1 MENMINSLLGGM
13 GLFLLGM
20 HLMTEGLK
28 LAAGNSLRAI
38 LSRSTRTRLKG
49 IASGALITAI
59 VQASG
64 AVTVATIGFV
74 NAGLLNLFQAT
85 AIIYGSN
92 IGTTMTGWLVAILG
106 FHVNIQLLALPAI
119 GIGTFMWLL
128 SKRGRRGPAGQ
139 ALAGFGLLFLGI
151 DLLRS
156 AFTGLDQS
164 VDLQAL
170 YSDSLWN
177 YLLFAGIGFIVTLL
191 MQSSSA
197 SIALTLT
204 AAGSGW
210 IPLESAAMMVIG
222 ANLGTTST
230 AVIAVIGATPNAKRA
245 AAAHVLFNLV
255 TGLAAI
261 LMLPL
266 LLWMITSLAS
276 ATGLGS
282 QPATFLALFHTL
294 FNVMGVLL
302 MWPLTPRMVTMLEG
316 RFRAAEEDE
325 SRPKY
330 LDKTLAD
337 TPSLAQQAMGREI
350 ARISGIARRMGK
362 DATST
367 EASMSSSRRSDQDIL
382 VRLVDAVDAFASKLR
397 ERQLPEHL
405 AEAFPHAL
413 AATRYFKDVS
423 DIAAVVDRMQSTPP
437 GKIPQGLESDLA
449 HFRSQIV
456 KALEISDTESEVF
469 DAGKCQEQS
478 ELVQEEYKR
487 LKASLLRAG
496 TRGSLSI
503 RHMVEI
509 IELLKTLMQMVKQI
523 TKGALELHTFATYS
537 DEATKTPPASEEP
550 PASTE
555 NENTETLPDSH

>member
-1 MENMINSLLGGM
+1 MINSLLGGI

-28 LAAGNSLRAI
+28 LAAGNSLRTI
-38 LSRSTRTRLKG
+38 LTRSTHTRLKG
-49 IASGALITAI
+49 IASGALITSI
-59 VQASG
+59 VQSSS

-74 NAGLLNLFQAT
+74 NAGLLTLFQAT
-85 AIIYGSN
+85 AVIYGSN
-92 IGTTMTGWLVAILG
+92 VGTTMTGWLVAILG

-119 GIGTFMWLL
+119 GVGTFLWLL
-128 SKRGRRGPAGQ
+128 GKKGRRGPAGQ

-151 DLLRS
+151 DLLRNS
-156 AFTGLDQS
+156 FTGLDQS

-170 YSDSLWN
+170 YNDSLWN
-177 YLLFAGIGFIVTLL
+177 YLLFIGVGFVMTLL

-197 SIALTLT
+197 SMALTLT

-210 IPLESAAMMVIG
+210 IPLPSAAMMVIG

-230 AVIAVIGATPNAKRA
+230 AVIAVLGATPNAKRA

-266 LLWMITSLAS
+266 LLWGITSLAS
-276 ATGLGS
+276 ITGLGS

-294 FNVMGVLL
+294 FNVLGVLL
-302 MWPLTPRMVTMLEG
+302 MWPLTHRMVTMLEQ

-330 LDKTLAD
+330 LDNTLAG
-337 TPSLAQQAMGREI
+337 TPSLAQHALAREI
-350 ARISGIARRMGK
+350 ARISGIARRMAK

-367 EASMSSSRRSDQDIL
+367 EASLSALRQSDQEIL
-382 VRLVDAVDAFASKLR
+382 VRLVDAVDAFSAKVR
-397 ERQLPEHL
+397 EGQLPERL

-437 GKIPQGLESDLA
+437 GKTPEGLESELA
-449 HFRSQIV
+449 HFRGQVV
-456 KALEISDTESEVF
+456 KALEMADTESEEF
-469 DAGKCQEQS
+469 DSDSCHGQS
-478 ELVQEEYKR
+478 ELVQEEYKG

-496 TRGSLSI
+496 TRGTLSI
-503 RHMVEI
+503 RDMVEI
-509 IELLKTLMQMVKQI
+509 IELLKTLMQLVKQMS
-523 TKGALELHTFATYS
+523 KGALELHSFATYS
-537 DEATKTPPASEEP
+537 EEMPPAVENAEAAANGDSGSSE
-550 PASTE
+550 
-555 NENTETLPDSH
+555 NGDTLPNSH